1 TGNDGA
7 HAFQIAPLV
16 PEHILEEIDCAVP
29 GRFGPNLRAAVL
41 QPLTGEHAGEMVGDA
56 LVLPEHVADL
66 ASAHTD
72 VACRNVHIG
81 ADVAVEFGHEA
92 LAKAHHLAVGLALG
106 VEVRAALASAHRQA
120 GERILERL
128 LESEKLE
135 HALINARMEAKPA
148 LVGPDRVVVLDP
160 ATTLDSHI
168 ASIVLPADTKRYDAV
183 GLCDAAQNLRRL
195 VGLLVRDEA
204 ED

>member
-1 TGNDGA
+1 
-7 HAFQIAPLV
+7 
-16 PEHILEEIDCAVP
+16 
-29 GRFGPNLRAAVL
+29 
-41 QPLTGEHAGEMVGDA
+41 
-56 LVLPEHVADL
+56 
-66 ASAHTD
+66 
-72 VACRNVHIG
+72 
-81 ADVAVEFGHEA
+81 GHEA

-204 ED
+204 EDVFRDILHRLDEFRLVRIVTLYRLHERREIDAIRISHVPLPLKK